1 LFLSDLNGNLIKAPN
16 KTKMQ
21 MIYMQMKNQIRIIS
35 KELEN
40 YSGDNVLLIEENLKK
55 SERII
60 FNLVRV
66 STRLVIRLVS
76 FILSL
81 AIEI

>member
-1 LFLSDLNGNLIKAPN
+1 
-16 KTKMQ
+16 